1 MGLWLDAPNI
11 RIARYLL
18 PKGMKPHSD
27 ILKSIRLKLSRKTA
41 YKDVL
46 EAVNGIPLKN

>member
-11 RIARYLL
+11 RIARYLFPL
-18 PKGMKPHSD
+18 YEAPLGYKP
-27 ILKSIRLKLSRKTA
+27 IRLKLSRKTA

>member
-1 MGLWLDAPNI
+1 MAGIISMVGIISVAVLG
-11 RIARYLL
+11 Y
-18 PKGMKPHSD
+18 KP
-27 ILKSIRLKLSRKTA
+27 IRLKLSRKTA